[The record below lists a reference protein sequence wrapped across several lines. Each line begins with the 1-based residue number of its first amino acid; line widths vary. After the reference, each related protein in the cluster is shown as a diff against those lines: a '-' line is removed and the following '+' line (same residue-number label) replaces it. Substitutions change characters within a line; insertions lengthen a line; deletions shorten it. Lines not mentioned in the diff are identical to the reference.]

1 MTETNN
7 LVKNIVVDIIII
19 TNIWC
24 LLNNNNTT
32 HKYFFGLGMSIYI
45 LKKYI

>member
-7 LVKNIVVDIIII
+7 LVKNIVVDIII
-19 TNIWC
+19 TNIWE
-24 LLNNNNTT
+24 LLNNNT
-32 HKYFFGLGMSIYI
+32 HKYFFGLGMTIYV

>member
-7 LVKNIVVDIIII
+7 LIKNIIVDVIII
-19 TNIWC
+19 TNIWV
-24 LLNNNNTT
+24 LLNNNTY
-32 HKYFFGLGMSIYI
+32 KYFFGLGMSVYL

>member
-7 LVKNIVVDIIII
+7 LIKNIVVDVIII
-19 TNIWC
+19 TNIC
-24 LLNNNNTT
+24 GLLNNNTY
-32 HKYFFGLGMSIYI
+32 KYFFGLGMSIYI

>member
-7 LVKNIVVDIIII
+7 LIKNIIVDVIIII
-19 TNIWC
+19 NIWG
-24 LLNNNNTT
+24 LLNNNTY
-32 HKYFFGLGMSIYI
+32 KYFFGLGMSVYL

>member
-7 LVKNIVVDIIII
+7 LIKNIVVDIIII
-19 TNIWC
+19 TNIYG
-24 LLNNNNTT
+24 LLNNNT
-32 HKYFFGLGMSIYI
+32 HKYFFGLGMTIYI

>member
-7 LVKNIVVDIIII
+7 LIKNILVDILI
-19 TNIWC
+19 TTTIWGV
-24 LLNNNNTT
+24 LNNNTY
-32 HKYFFGLGMSIYI
+32 KYFFGIGVSIYL